1 MTKEKT
7 INSIESYD
15 QVNRGTFYKAVKY
28 KEKIMKYNKIIMIL
42 VDKQNKI
49 EYSLKKGNKPA
60 RQMSKSLQFID

>member
-15 QVNRGTFYKAVKY
+15 QVNMGTFYKAVKY

-49 EYSLKKGNKPA
+49 EYSLKRWNKAA
-60 RQMSKSLQFID
+60 RQMS